1 MRSGSMVGLEV
12 PIIGSDAIKWLEI
25 QIPSSSSS
33 LAITG
38 NTATSQQQHSFAP
51 MTEDVSSY
59 HIIGKPPAYLIWRI
73 HKNQPNALELIEFSA
88 SEEFPKIGLRLIFQ
102 DALSPF
108 AFICKSET
116 RSNPYLLYTLTV
128 SGIAYVI
135 QLRNLCDYASC
146 IIYPQNE
153 FTEFDL
159 KANSQPETTITSVAA
174 VKGCLVVGRND
185 GSVGC
190 FHLGIL
196 DPSAPGFVNEL
207 RDDAGIGRLWGLM
220 SRGRAVGPVQAMV
233 ISDVQGRSL
242 IFGLH
247 ADKTLRVWD
256 LLGHTRVLN
265 HTISIPESAG
275 STVLRFWAGDA
286 NPVTRLISIAIL
298 YRNDMEVD
306 KDIIGVFNLRFIPGD
321 KIILLMEPSMQ
332 NIYLGEGSLVDLK
345 FAPSKLWILK
355 DDWLE
360 SYDILNNDVN
370 LEKVHSYGMQEAF
383 VADQLLQVSEHSS
396 DDLIWASNSL
406 FSSVKDQVVPFVSS
420 IFSRRLLHPGV
431 HQNVTFRATIQD
443 YNKYWT
449 DSEFQSLSL
458 DDLKQEMF
466 SLIESEGSAEN
477 PISIVYCWKSFC
489 ARYFHY
495 WCKNNRPYGLLV
507 DTATDAVGLIR
518 KSSLSLFRSLENVE
532 LLIYGA
538 VDEFGHLVISGL
550 DLPDDD
556 SDREILFDVLRC
568 ISSIN
573 QQLGRAAPAI
583 FYESLVGIPIISS
596 EEVVLRL
603 LKILETGYS
612 SSVAAI
618 QVSQVGADST
628 WLKELGD
635 HKNQRKFSF
644 DMLRSLHSLCNK
656 AGTWTRVL
664 NVIEHYL
671 KFLVPC
677 KSIQK
682 LDSEVDLNIS
692 TSILVQSTSQ
702 VAKVMFESALDIHLL
717 LGYLVNIS
725 AQVQMVG
732 DDISRIEQELVPMV
746 QEILMECLILHF
758 LGTMPSRSPA
768 PEDFS
773 SQLSSLHIDSN
784 ADKKRWNQKLGT
796 YDFTLASLL
805 FLNFQSSAKDKV
817 YLCSKYLPSPNKY
830 INSVRNFIS
839 WIIWGGMGEESSGF
853 CSHSTELAKI
863 LLRHGQFEAVESL
876 IAMIDAHSRKE
887 KTSQGV
893 QTTDGD
899 WCIRLHLLGLCLLA
913 RAQSGLQGIPKEVK
927 VREAVRCFFRAS
939 SASGAS
945 EALQSLSFPGLLNP
959 GHSDRESAAAW
970 KLHYY
975 QWAMGIFEQYNL
987 SEGACQFC
995 LAALEQ
1001 VDEVIDFKDCTNS
1014 PLDDPAAMVRGR
1026 LWANVFKFTLDLS
1039 FYNDAYCA
1047 IISNPDEDSKNI
1059 CLRRFIIVLCERGAN
1074 KALCDGQLPF
1084 VGLAEKVEKELAWK
1098 AERSDIAAKPNAYK
1112 LLYAFEIRRH
1122 NWRKAASYM
1131 YRYSA
1136 RLRSELALKENQ
1148 QLSMALQETLYG
1160 LSAAINALNL
1170 VHPTYA
1176 WIDPQFDGY
1185 SCTDENHPNKKART
1199 GIEESSLADKNVKS
1213 SCPQHCIDIEKLEK
1227 EFVLTSAQYL
1237 LTLANMK
1244 LKFKG
1249 NQTIPSELVDLLVQ
1263 ANFYD
1268 MAFTVLLKFW
1278 KGSELKRVLE
1288 RIFAA
1293 ISLKC
1298 CPSGLGSTFIGN
1310 DFKIHSLML
1319 TSSEDE
1325 SYVHGAID
1333 ATPLIHQLKGSDQW
1347 EILELYLIQYKNL
1360 HPRLPVIVAE
1370 TLMCTDPQIELPLW
1384 LVHMFKG
1391 GKQATSWGMTGQE
1404 SDAAFLFRLYVDY
1417 GRFTEATNLLLE
1429 YIQAF
1434 ASLRP
1439 VDILKRK
1446 KMSAVWFPYTMIE
1459 RLWCQLE
1466 EWKSSGHNSD
1476 QCDKLQKLL
1485 HGALLNHLKQI
1496 KVDSH
1501 DAVSSAHC

>member
-1 MRSGSMVGLEV
+1 MRSGSMAGLEV
-12 PIIGSDAIKWLEI
+12 PVIGSDAIKWFEI

-59 HIIGKPPAYLIWRI
+59 HIIGIPPAYIIWRI

-88 SEEFPKIGLRLIFQ
+88 SEEFPKTGLRLIFQ

-108 AFICKSET
+108 AFICKNKT
-116 RSNPYLLYTLTV
+116 RSNPYLLYTLTI

-146 IIYPQNE
+146 TIYPQNE
-153 FTEFDL
+153 FMEFDL
-159 KANSQPETTITSVAA
+159 KANSQPDTTITSVAA
-174 VKGCLVVGRND
+174 SKGCLVVGRSD

-196 DPSAPGFVNEL
+196 DPSSPGFVNEL
-207 RDDAGIGRLWGLM
+207 RDDAGIGRLWGFM
-220 SRGRAVGPVQAMV
+220 SRGRAVGPVQDMV

-242 IFGLH
+242 IFALH

-256 LLGHTRVLN
+256 LLGHTKVLH
-265 HTISIPESAG
+265 HTLSIPESAG
-275 STVLRFWAGDA
+275 ATVLRFWVGDA
-286 NPVTRLISIAIL
+286 NPVTHLISVALL

-306 KDIIGVFNLRFIPGD
+306 KDIIGMFILHFTPGD
-321 KIILLMEPSMQ
+321 KIILSMEPSMQ
-332 NIYLGEGSLVDLK
+332 NIYLGEGVLVDLK
-345 FAPSKLWILK
+345 FASDKLWILK
-355 DDWLE
+355 DEGLE

-466 SLIESEGSAEN
+466 SLIESECEN

-507 DTATDAVGLIR
+507 DTATGAVGLIR
-518 KSSLSLFRSLENVE
+518 KSSISLFRSLENVE
-532 LLIYGA
+532 LLVYGA
-538 VDEFGHLVISGL
+538 FDEFGHFVISGL

-568 ISSIN
+568 IGSIN

-583 FYESLVGIPIISS
+583 FYESLVGLPIISS
-596 EEVVLRL
+596 EEVVPRL

-612 SSVAAI
+612 SSVAAV
-618 QVSQVGADST
+618 QVSQVGADSA

-635 HKNQRKFSF
+635 HKNQRKFSI
-644 DMLRSLHSLCNK
+644 DMLRTLHSLCNK
-656 AGTWTRVL
+656 AGTWSRVL

-702 VAKVMFESALDIHLL
+702 VAKVMFESALDILLL

-725 AQVQMVG
+725 GQVQMVG

-746 QEILMECLILHF
+746 QETLMEWLILHF
-758 LGTMPSRSPA
+758 LGTMPSRSPTRKI
-768 PEDFS
+768 S
-773 SQLSSLHIDSN
+773 VLNSQRCTLKFHQLDY
-784 ADKKRWNQKLGT
+784 LGW
-796 YDFTLASLL
+796 DGRR
-805 FLNFQSSAKDKV
+805 
-817 YLCSKYLPSPNKY
+817 
-830 INSVRNFIS
+830 I
-839 WIIWGGMGEESSGF
+839 F
-853 CSHSTELAKI
+853 CFFSHSTELAKI

-876 IAMIDAHSRKE
+876 IAMIDAHLLKE

-893 QTTDGD
+893 QATDGD

-913 RAQSGLQGIPKEVK
+913 RAQSGLQGISKEVK

-939 SASGAS
+939 SGSGAS
-945 EALQSLSFPGLLNP
+945 EALQSLSFPGLPNP
-959 GHSDRESAAAW
+959 GHSDCESAAAW

-1001 VDEVIDFKDCTNS
+1001 VDEVVDLKDCTNS
-1014 PLDDPAAMVRGR
+1014 GGLLDEPATTIKGM
-1026 LWANVFKFTLDLS
+1026 LWANVFKFTLDMS

-1047 IISNPDEDSKNI
+1047 IVCNPDEDSKNI
-1059 CLRRFIIVLCERGAN
+1059 CLRRFIIVLCERGAT

-1098 AERSDIAAKPNAYK
+1098 AERSDIVAKPNAYK

-1131 YRYSA
+1131 YRYST

-1148 QLSMALQETLYG
+1148 QLSMALQETLNG

-1170 VHPTYA
+1170 VHPAYA

-1185 SCTDENHPNKKART
+1185 SCTDENYPNKKART
-1199 GIEESSLADKNVKS
+1199 ALADKNIKS

-1227 EFVLTSAQYL
+1227 EFVFTSAQYL

-1244 LKFKG
+1244 LTFTGK
-1249 NQTIPSELVDLLVQ
+1249 QTISSELVDILVQ

-1288 RIFAA
+1288 RVFAA
-1293 ISLKC
+1293 ISSKC

-1310 DFKIHSLML
+1310 DLKTHSLIL

-1333 ATPLIHQLKGSDQW
+1333 ATPLIHLSKGSGQW
-1347 EILELYLIQYKNL
+1347 EKLELYLTKYKDL
-1360 HPRLPVIVAE
+1360 HPRLPVVVAE
-1370 TLMCTDPQIELPLW
+1370 TLMRTDPQIELPLW

-1391 GKQATSWGMTGQE
+1391 GRQATSWGMTGQE
-1404 SDAAFLFRLYVDY
+1404 SDTASLFRLYVDY

-1429 YIQAF
+1429 YMQAF

-1439 VDILKRK
+1439 VDIPKRK
-1446 KMSAVWFPYTMIE
+1446 RMSAVWFPYTMIE
-1459 RLWCQLE
+1459 RLWCQIE

-1485 HGALLNHLKQI
+1485 HGALLNHLKLI